1 MNKNIQYRYDTEM
14 DCIHMAS
21 LDPGRGKYEGGW
33 DINEDLRMGLTA
45 EITTEGRCIGIEFWN
60 AAEFLLPHLRPEEF
74 RDSGIATALKVEYCR
89 ETDTVYI
96 GNGRVGD
103 YCEVVVE
110 GWLAHYDSSDT
121 GEYPVGEIVGI
132 SLERASIEFLP
143 DLLRHESGEFWGPD
157 KAERMRRLRRF
168 RHDAGGGSGNTDAEG
183 L

>member
-1 MNKNIQYRYDTEM
+1 MNKDIKYSYIPDLDILNLSCWTPEKGEYD
-14 DCIHMAS
+14 
-21 LDPGRGKYEGGW
+21 GGW
-33 DINEDLRMGLTA
+33 DITGDLPVGLVA
-45 EITTEGRCIGIEFWN
+45 DLTTEGRCIGIEFWN

-157 KAERMRRLRRF
+157 KAERMRRMRRF
-168 RHDAGGGSGNTDAEG
+168 RHDAGREAA
-183 L
+183 